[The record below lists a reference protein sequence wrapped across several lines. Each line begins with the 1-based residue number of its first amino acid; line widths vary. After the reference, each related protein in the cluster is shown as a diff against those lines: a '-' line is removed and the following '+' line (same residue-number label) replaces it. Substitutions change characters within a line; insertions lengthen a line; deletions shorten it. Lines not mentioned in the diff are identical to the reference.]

1 MSFRRMAIFDR
12 LNFWFFLLVQ
22 MEQQLIKELK
32 EAYHRLYAHSHP
44 IASVNVKAEMF
55 PHFEVVLT
63 TRSPFVHRRYSED
76 VKRIRLTGFD
86 RLTQDKYLRKVVTKD
101 DEDATERIRE
111 SLQDNPI
118 LGDLCRH
125 LYRFVCGIYPDV
137 AKHIIHYIRGME
149 GSEEFTILCLLEQI
163 GSSHAVMETVKE
175 LCSKP
180 IHLSHVDSK
189 LLQRST
195 LQILAIASHHKVTVS
210 RLMLHEA
217 IDSVDVSRN
226 EIVLTSGLRLS
237 SQTTLGQLWIEMT
250 ANDWTEKNLQDL
262 FIYAASCENLSS
274 VAFSFCL
281 MPRRFSDV
289 SSLSTLHQKKV
300 QVLWY
305 PSLVS
310 FRLNLQ
316 TGFWEHTSGTQMTDE
331 ELEREVG

>member
-1 MSFRRMAIFDR
+1 
-12 LNFWFFLLVQ
+12 
-22 MEQQLIKELK
+22 
-32 EAYHRLYAHSHP
+32 
-44 IASVNVKAEMF
+44 
-55 PHFEVVLT
+55 
-63 TRSPFVHRRYSED
+63 
-76 VKRIRLTGFD
+76 
-86 RLTQDKYLRKVVTKD
+86 
-101 DEDATERIRE
+101 
-111 SLQDNPI
+111 
-118 LGDLCRH
+118 
-125 LYRFVCGIYPDV
+125 
-137 AKHIIHYIRGME
+137 ME

-195 LQILAIASHHKVTVS
+195 LQILAIASHNKVTVA

-237 SQTTLGQLWIEMT
+237 SQTTLGQLWIEMI
-250 ANDWTEKNLQDL
+250 ANNWTEQYLQDL
-262 FIYAASCENLSS
+262 FIYAASCEHLSS

-289 SSLSTLHQKKV
+289 SSLSTLHEKKV

-310 FRLNLQ
+310 FRLNIQ
-316 TGFWEHTSGTQMTDE
+316 TGFWEHTSGSQMTDE
-331 ELEREVG
+331 ELEREITMCKEMYPTL